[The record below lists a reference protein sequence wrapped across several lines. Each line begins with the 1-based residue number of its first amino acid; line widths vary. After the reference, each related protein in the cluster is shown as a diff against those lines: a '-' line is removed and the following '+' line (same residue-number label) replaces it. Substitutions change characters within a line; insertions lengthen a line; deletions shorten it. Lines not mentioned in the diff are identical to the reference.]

1 MNELVERLS
10 QGDHP
15 VIVNRGDQ
23 DVQDLKQRIDNG
35 FVLIKFTG
43 TQGGTELGVSLDKD
57 ETNLTGADFNAGTG
71 MLHLVGNLTLNYVRV
86 RCIADVDLATKE
98 GKGHLDIIE
107 EVSP

>member
-10 QGDHP
+10 KGDHP

-71 MLHLVGNLTLNYVRV
+71 TLHLVGNLTLNYVRV

>member
-71 MLHLVGNLTLNYVRV
+71 TLHLVGNLTLNYVRV

>member
-10 QGDHP
+10 KGDHP

-35 FVLIKFTG
+35 FVLIKFTA

-71 MLHLVGNLTLNYVRV
+71 MMHLVGNLTLNYVRV
-86 RCIADVDLATKE
+86 RCIADIDLATKE
-98 GKGHLDIIE
+98 GKGHLEIIE